1 MHTNQERLLT
11 IYQVVELTALS
22 RAAVYTEMRYRSLPR
37 PIRVGA
43 KGARWR
49 YSELVAWMKSLE
61 KVPPDVG
68 G

>member
-1 MHTNQERLLT
+1 MGPTEERLLT
-11 IYQVVELTALS
+11 IDQVMELTAMS
-22 RAAVYTEMRYRSLPR
+22 RASIYTEMRYRTLPR

-43 KGARWR
+43 KGVRWR
-49 YSELVAWMKSLE
+49 YSELLAWMNSLE